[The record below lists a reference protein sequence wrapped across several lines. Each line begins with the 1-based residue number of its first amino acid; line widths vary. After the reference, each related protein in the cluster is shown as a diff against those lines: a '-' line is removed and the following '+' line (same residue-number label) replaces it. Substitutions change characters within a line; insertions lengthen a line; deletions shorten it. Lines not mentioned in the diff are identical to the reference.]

1 MQYTVVLGED
11 RRGVKLAKVSESKKF
26 TGTPGQVRRQRI
38 EQSGA
43 IVISLLMSVW
53 MLANL
58 IKAPEQFV
66 QVAISGLRNGLI
78 YALIALGYTLVYGII
93 ELINFAHGD
102 LFMLSAVFSSFFITY
117 WVGADQSNPKGWL
130 AFATCLVAVM
140 TFGAVVNVLIERVAY
155 RRLRNAPRLAP
166 LITAVGMSFLLNF
179 IGLKWNGSTP
189 RQWPTVIPSGDIY
202 IGEIRISLITIWLF
216 LIGLPLLLALN
227 YLVTNTKQGKAMRA
241 TSQDKDAST
250 LMGINVN
257 KTIAFTFA
265 LGGAMA
271 GAAGLL
277 YQQSIGTT
285 SYNLGFQLGLIA
297 FTSAVLGGIG
307 NLWGAVVG
315 GLLIGL
321 IQGLNDGLPFA
332 FGQQWSQSVVFTIL
346 IIILVFRP
354 AGLLGKAVTEKV

>member
-1 MQYTVVLGED
+1 MQ
-11 RRGVKLAKVSESKKF
+11 KF
-26 TGTPGQVRRQRI
+26 KGTPGQIRRQRI
-38 EQSGA
+38 ERTGA
-43 IVISLLMSVW
+43 IVISLV
-53 MLANL
+53 LAAWILVNL
-58 IKAPEQFV
+58 LKSPQ
-66 QVAISGLRNGLI
+66 QVAQVAVLGLRNGLL

-102 LFMLSAVFSSFFITY
+102 LFMLSAVFSSYFITV
-117 WVGADQSNPKGWL
+117 WFKQDESNPAGWL
-130 AFATCLVAVM
+130 TFISALFAVM
-140 TFGAVVNVLIERVAY
+140 AFGAVINVLIERLAY

-189 RQWPTVIPSGDIY
+189 RQWPSVIPNNDIY
-202 IGEIRISLITIWLF
+202 IGEVRINMTTIL
-216 LIGLPLLLALN
+216 LLLVGVPLLLALN
-227 YLVTNTKQGKAMRA
+227 FIVTNTKSGKAMRA
-241 TSQDKDAST
+241 TAQDKQAAA

-265 LGGAMA
+265 IGGAMA

-285 SYNLGFQLGLIA
+285 NYNLGFQLGLIA

-315 GLLIGL
+315 ALLIGL
-321 IQGLNDGLPFA
+321 VQGLNDGLPIA
-332 FGQQWSQSVVFTIL
+332 FGQQWSQTVVFAIL
-346 IIILVFRP
+346 ITILVFKP
-354 AGLLGKAVTEKV
+354 AGLLGKVTTEKV

>member
-1 MQYTVVLGED
+1 MQ
-11 RRGVKLAKVSESKKF
+11 KF
-26 TGTPGQVRRQRI
+26 KGTPGQIRRQRI
-38 EQSGA
+38 ERTGA
-43 IVISLLMSVW
+43 IVISLV
-53 MLANL
+53 LAAWILVNL
-58 IKAPEQFV
+58 LKSPQ
-66 QVAISGLRNGLI
+66 QVAQVAVLGLRNGLL

-102 LFMLSAVFSSFFITY
+102 LFMLSAIFSSYFITV
-117 WVGADQSNPKGWL
+117 WFKQDESNPAGWL
-130 AFATCLVAVM
+130 TFISALFAVM
-140 TFGAVVNVLIERVAY
+140 AFGAVINVLIERLAY

-189 RQWPTVIPSGDIY
+189 RQWPSVIPNNDIY
-202 IGEIRISLITIWLF
+202 IGEVRINMTTIL
-216 LIGLPLLLALN
+216 LLLVGVPLLLALN
-227 YLVTNTKQGKAMRA
+227 FIVTNTKSGKAMRA
-241 TSQDKDAST
+241 TAQDKQAAA

-265 LGGAMA
+265 IGGAMA

-285 SYNLGFQLGLIA
+285 NYNLGFQLGLIA

-315 GLLIGL
+315 ALLIGL
-321 IQGLNDGLPFA
+321 VQGLNDGLPIA
-332 FGQQWSQSVVFTIL
+332 FGQQWSQTVVFAIL
-346 IIILVFRP
+346 ITILVFKP
-354 AGLLGKAVTEKV
+354 AGLLGKVTTEKV